1 MRSYG
6 RKDDELRPVKITVG
20 FSEYADGSALIET
33 GKTRVLCNCTCE
45 ERLPPHLIDSGSG
58 WVTAEYAML
67 PTATHE
73 RGVRDIQRLKIAP
86 RSSEIQRLI
95 GRALRSVTD
104 LRLLCGLSMIV
115 DCDVLQADGGTRTAS
130 ITGGCLALWLACE
143 KLRREG
149 KIAANPVR
157 TMAAAVSAGIFGGRI
172 LLDLDYS
179 EDSGG
184 EADFN
189 MVMTENG
196 DIIELQGTGEK
207 RPFSREELDRLLALG
222 AKGIRELCG
231 MQRRYMSG
239 I

>member
-20 FSEYADGSALIET
+20 FLEYPDASVLIET

-45 ERLPPHLIDSGSG
+45 ERLPPHPIGSDSG
-58 WVTAEYAML
+58 WVTAEYSML
-67 PTATHE
+67 PSATPE
-73 RGVRDIQRLKIAP
+73 RGVRDIQKLRISP

-104 LRLLCGLSMIV
+104 LQTLCGYTMTV

-149 KIAANPVR
+149 RLVRNPVH
-157 TMAAAVSAGIFGGRI
+157 TMAAAVSAGIFDGR
-172 LLDLDYS
+172 LVLDLDYV

-184 EADFN
+184 DADFN
-189 MVMTENG
+189 MVMTEKG
-196 DIIELQGTGEK
+196 DVIELQGTGEK
-207 RPFSREELDRLLALG
+207 RPFSKFELDGLLALG
-222 AKGIRELCG
+222 TKGIKELCAE
-231 MQRRYMSG
+231 QRKYMK
-239 I
+239 